1 MALDLLTG
9 IDGNVILPL
18 IIAFHVS
25 YFTECGFVTPC
36 KDGNEPSP
44 FASLSR
50 AEDDAFHRA
59 DLRPHVFPCICIEMG
74 FLD

>member
-25 YFTECGFVTPC
+25 YFYRVWVC
-36 KDGNEPSP
+36 D
-44 FASLSR
+44 
-50 AEDDAFHRA
+50 
-59 DLRPHVFPCICIEMG
+59 CICIEMG